1 MTGEILIKCESALE
15 TLAEFLKN
23 HRSIFDGCMVDF
35 ITKDI
40 FDKVLEKDLQNE
52 LLKLNQQEII
62 ELPGK
67 MMQSDLKGGT
77 PLDTLI
83 KEMSLLTLENLK
95 VTTSKE
101 QLFDAQQTTT
111 KQNEEQEGIDK
122 NSLSN
127 HNIEKK
133 GRNTN
138 ILCHFDRFM
147 SQKKMHEVLMLSET
161 VSEICHKENVKSL
174 VDVGSGKAYLSQV
187 LSAMQKHLAILAID
201 SQSGNLKGA
210 QKRSANLE
218 KQWEALIRRAQCRA
232 SGQDPPRRGKK
243 GKVWK
248 NPGENPEKNP
258 KENPEQ
264 NPGENPEEIP
274 EEIPGENPEKNP
286 EKNLNENPE
295 AQEKFPSD
303 KQLKNHEKPNQKEE
317 SKVILENL
325 KYDTLF
331 VDTQTDLKQLFSTH
345 FDEFDAT
352 NQELGLMGL
361 HTCGDLAANSLQ
373 IFLANDCIKFCCN
386 VGCCYHLLNEEFY
399 TKVLHKNE
407 ENGCAGDQTPCFPM
421 SKLLKEQKF
430 SLGKNARMV
439 AAQPM
444 DRAINNKQMPSQS
457 LLWRAILQHLL
468 LLHNPELGFQDQ
480 QVGRIA
486 AKSANFVDY
495 VQKSFV
501 KLGLQL
507 KMNAEELESI
517 YDSMSIEYG
526 QKLNTFYQLR
536 SLFAPLIEGLILLDR
551 LTFLLEQPEVQE
563 AHLVRLFDAVISPRC
578 YALIVN
584 KGTG

>member
-1 MTGEILIKCESALE
+1 
-15 TLAEFLKN
+15 
-23 HRSIFDGCMVDF
+23 
-35 ITKDI
+35 
-40 FDKVLEKDLQNE
+40 
-52 LLKLNQQEII
+52 
-62 ELPGK
+62 
-67 MMQSDLKGGT
+67 
-77 PLDTLI
+77 
-83 KEMSLLTLENLK
+83 
-95 VTTSKE
+95 
-101 QLFDAQQTTT
+101 
-111 KQNEEQEGIDK
+111 
-122 NSLSN
+122 
-127 HNIEKK
+127 
-133 GRNTN
+133 
-138 ILCHFDRFM
+138 
-147 SQKKMHEVLMLSET
+147 MLSET
-161 VSEICHKENVKSL
+161 VSGICHKENVNSL

-248 NPGENPEKNP
+248 NPENPGEIPGENPEKY
-258 KENPEQ
+258 PEK
-264 NPGENPEEIP
+264 NPGT
-274 EEIPGENPEKNP
+274 NPEKNP

-303 KQLKNHEKPNQKEE
+303 KKHKNQEKQKQKEE

-352 NQELGLMGL
+352 NQELGLIGL

-407 ENGCAGDQTPCFPM
+407 ENGCAADQTPCFPM
-421 SKLLKEQKF
+421 SKLLKRQKF
-430 SLGKNARMV
+430 ALGKNARMV

-501 KLGLQL
+501 KLDLQL
-507 KMNAEELESI
+507 KMNPEELESI

-551 LTFLLEQPEVQE
+551 LTFLLEQPKVQE

>member
-40 FDKVLEKDLQNE
+40 FDKVLEKDLQND

-67 MMQSDLKGGT
+67 MMQSYLKGGT

-101 QLFDAQQTTT
+101 QLFDVHQTTS
-111 KQNEEQEGIDK
+111 KEEEGIDK
-122 NSLSN
+122 NLLSN

-133 GRNTN
+133 DRNTN

-161 VSEICHKENVKSL
+161 VSGICHKENVNSL

-248 NPGENPEKNP
+248 NPEENPGKNP
-258 KENPEQ
+258 
-264 NPGENPEEIP
+264 GTNPEEYS
-274 EEIPGENPEKNP
+274 

-303 KQLKNHEKPNQKEE
+303 KQHKNHEKPNQKEE

-352 NQELGLMGL
+352 NQKLGLMGL

-407 ENGCAGDQTPCFPM
+407 ENGCADDPTPCFPM
-421 SKLLKEQKF
+421 SKLLKNQKF

-486 AKSANFVDY
+486 AKSANFADY

-507 KMNAEELESI
+507 KVCN
-517 YDSMSIEYG
+517 
-526 QKLNTFYQLR
+526 FR
-536 SLFAPLIEGLILLDR
+536 
-551 LTFLLEQPEVQE
+551 
-563 AHLVRLFDAVISPRC
+563 
-578 YALIVN
+578 
-584 KGTG
+584 

>member
-1 MTGEILIKCESALE
+1 MTRENLIKCETALA
-15 TLAEFLKN
+15 TLAEFLRK
-23 HRSIFDGCMVDF
+23 HHLIFDVCMVDF

-40 FDKVLEKDLQNE
+40 FNNVLETNLQNE
-52 LLKLNQQEII
+52 MLQLNHQEII
-62 ELPGK
+62 EFPGR
-67 MMQSDLKGGT
+67 MMQNDLKGDT
-77 PLDTLI
+77 PLDNLI
-83 KEMSLLTLENLK
+83 KEMSALTLENLK

-101 QLFDAQQTTT
+101 QLFVQKTTI
-111 KQNEEQEGIDK
+111 QDEEGNDIK
-122 NSLSN
+122 NSSN
-127 HNIEKK
+127 HNKK
-133 GRNTN
+133 NQGN
-138 ILCHFDRFM
+138 ILCHFDHFM

-161 VSEICHKENVKSL
+161 VSEICHTENVKSL

-187 LSAMQKHLAILAID
+187 LAAMQKHLAILAID

-218 KQWEALIRRAQCRA
+218 KQWEALIRRALCRA
-232 SGQDPPRRGKK
+232 SGQDPPRRGKRRK
-243 GKVWK
+243 NWK
-248 NPGENPEKNP
+248 DSE
-258 KENPEQ
+258 
-264 NPGENPEEIP
+264 
-274 EEIPGENPEKNP
+274 NP
-286 EKNLNENPE
+286 EKNLNEAVEKNSTTNLQSNPDENPGANPE
-295 AQEKFPSD
+295 ENPHLNPD
-303 KQLKNHEKPNQKEE
+303 LPDPNTGEEKPGQKED
-317 SKVILENL
+317 SKLKLENL

-331 VDTQTDLKQLFSTH
+331 VDTETDLKQLFLTH
-345 FDEFDAT
+345 FCDFDT
-352 NQELGLMGL
+352 SNEKFGMMGL

-399 TKVLHKNE
+399 TNPNE
-407 ENGCAGDQTPCFPM
+407 DNSGCAEKTPCFPM

-468 LLHNPELGFQDQ
+468 LLHYPELGFQDQ

-495 VQKSFV
+495 VQKSFT

-507 KMNAEELESI
+507 KMNDEELQSI
-517 YDSMSIEYG
+517 HDTMSLEYD

-536 SLFAPLIEGLILLDR
+536 SIFAPLIEGLILLDR
-551 LTFLLEQPEVQE
+551 LTFLLEQPQVQE

-584 KGTG
+584 KING